1 MTIRGTFRKGKSYIV
16 HPTDF
21 QLAARRAFFHA
32 VKLAGVLDRQL
43 KIVHVIKTP
52 VDRHGVARHSRY
64 LHSLRTSALLA
75 LGRLTRTAKEAG
87 ASAAPLLLYGEPSL
101 SILHTVKQTGA
112 SLVVMGTEGR
122 TGWDRLRIGSTAE
135 TLTRKAPCPVLSVH
149 AGLAGDLPRH
159 AARVRLRRL
168 LLATD
173 FSPYADAALRLLCDL
188 AVKFDASVSVFH
200 ASGRS
205 SERKHAELLVAKR
218 IATLRHHQI
227 EAEGL
232 CVVGD
237 TVEAIFA
244 QAAAWR
250 ADLIAVGTRQARGL
264 SRLTLGSVAEALLKR
279 AGCPVLT
286 VGRTSLHG

>member
-1 MTIRGTFRKGKSYIV
+1 V

-87 ASAAPLLLYGEPSL
+87 ASAEPLLLYGEPSL

-149 AGLAGDLPRH
+149 AGLAGDLPHH

-173 FSPYADAALRLLCDL
+173 FSRYADAALRLLCDL
-188 AVKFDASVSVFH
+188 ALKLDASVSVFH
-200 ASGRS
+200 VAGRS
-205 SERKHAELLVAKR
+205 SELKHAELLVAKR
-218 IATLRHHQI
+218 IQTLRHHQI

-250 ADLIAVGTRQARGL
+250 ADLIAVGTRQAGGL

-286 VGRTSLHG
+286 IGRTSLHG

>member
-1 MTIRGTFRKGKSYIV
+1 
-16 HPTDF
+16 
-21 QLAARRAFFHA
+21 
-32 VKLAGVLDRQL
+32 
-43 KIVHVIKTP
+43 
-52 VDRHGVARHSRY
+52 
-64 LHSLRTSALLA
+64 
-75 LGRLTRTAKEAG
+75 
-87 ASAAPLLLYGEPSL
+87 
-101 SILHTVKQTGA
+101 
-112 SLVVMGTEGR
+112 
-122 TGWDRLRIGSTAE
+122 
-135 TLTRKAPCPVLSVH
+135 
-149 AGLAGDLPRH
+149 
-159 AARVRLRRL
+159 VRLGRL

-188 AVKFDASVSVFH
+188 AVNLDASVSVIH
-200 ASGRS
+200 VSGRS

-218 IATLRHHQI
+218 IHALRHHQI

-237 TVEAIFA
+237 AVEAIFA